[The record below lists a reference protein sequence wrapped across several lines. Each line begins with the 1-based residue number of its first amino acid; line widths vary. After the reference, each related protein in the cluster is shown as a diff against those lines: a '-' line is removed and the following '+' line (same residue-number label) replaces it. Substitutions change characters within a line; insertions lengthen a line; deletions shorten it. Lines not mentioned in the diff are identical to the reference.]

1 MLDKHPKPVYVDAL
15 QLICAIRAR
24 LEQAWLGLVGLMAAR
39 VPNPSCRQRGPGSLL
54 LEMPGPLPSIAKPP
68 GTIAT
73 VSRRFTGGAFSVGV
87 ARGALAF
94 PARTGR
100 STGSMRRRSK
110 ILARHDAD
118 MAAARAAWR
127 KRLPYAS
134 DLASGHR
141 RAQKPPTAF
150 NSEITQNINAPRAR
164 LAGREFTRTI
174 DGTPVG
180 SERAFPFGQPRSYSR
195 NGIN

>member
-1 MLDKHPKPVYVDAL
+1 
-15 QLICAIRAR
+15 
-24 LEQAWLGLVGLMAAR
+24 
-39 VPNPSCRQRGPGSLL
+39 
-54 LEMPGPLPSIAKPP
+54 MPGPLPSIAKPP

-164 LAGREFTRTI
+164 LAGRVFTRTI

-180 SERAFPFGQPRSYSR
+180 SERAFPFGAVTVIRTDCERPQLGKPRQPQGAARCDLASTRQGPTRTSLVVTQTVAHSPNR
-195 NGIN
+195 R